1 MKTFDELVKQW
12 LELQE
17 SGKVEE
23 AQKLYEYLTGRG
35 GYVLGT
41 WADPGAHHPYP

>member
-23 AQKLYEYLTGRG
+23 AQKLYDSELFDNVINRFVEKHSHT
-35 GYVLGT
+35 
-41 WADPGAHHPYP
+41 